1 MPQLQVSKSTLR
13 LKFLI
18 VSTFSSLF
26 QYVAFIY
33 KIVRCVLIMR
43 KDETCALFCFVLG
56 IGTFNSLVEDVAVY
70 LGSRETEETAE
81 VFEMEISDVELEDDV
96 PIMVNNDSIDDCIL
110 ALVAT
115 EITVDDA
122 ILLTSLPTSAS
133 SDEDANITEMS
144 LSSNVFSAPEA
155 SADDT
160 AVAVVS
166 EVVFTYEKADQK
178 EAEMGSS
185 TGYDVEV
192 EGSELIDAVDAE
204 SLPSFGSSATLCDD
218 ALSAMVDLA
227 PGSSIEE
234 GAYAAESQPDGT
246 LQLTETFES
255 TDNLKN
261 SDVEDKDAELV
272 NIDNLLGETSS
283 AVLSDDALSAAGD
296 SSSGSSSEE
305 GTHAANSGLGTS
317 ELMVIL
323 ESTESLKDSSEIG
336 SMESVISDS
345 IDSEV
350 SATSLESS
358 VNEERKVVDLEDAST
373 LPAFPSPENVI
384 VMDSALCDADSSTS
398 TSDTCVDSFSSL
410 ENAAP
415 TLPSEPSATLVPAE
429 MQSTLSSTADEVPE
443 VAKKEVAWVKRPAN
457 RRGGGGPARK
467 RAREQR
473 VAIFKEMPFWDD
485 ADDASPASTPDNV
498 APSSSSASTS
508 DIVASSEPSTSPRIS
523 SAPISDNIAPSEPSM
538 PARVSSASTPDDA
551 SSESSA
557 STAKSSLADAAT
569 GRERRVSDVTDVV
582 ATMFSARAPCGMTVD
597 LLEAEPQ
604 VIVGV
609 MRTATVMTVEAK
621 VLRTTTDAARITTM
635 VNVETTARPA
645 VIAAT
650 MTATSAK
657 ML

>member
-1 MPQLQVSKSTLR
+1 
-13 LKFLI
+13 
-18 VSTFSSLF
+18 
-26 QYVAFIY
+26 
-33 KIVRCVLIMR
+33 
-43 KDETCALFCFVLG
+43 
-56 IGTFNSLVEDVAVY
+56 
-70 LGSRETEETAE
+70 
-81 VFEMEISDVELEDDV
+81 
-96 PIMVNNDSIDDCIL
+96 
-110 ALVAT
+110 
-115 EITVDDA
+115 
-122 ILLTSLPTSAS
+122 
-133 SDEDANITEMS
+133 MS

-178 EAEMGSS
+178 EAERGSS
-185 TGYDVEV
+185 TGYNVEV

-204 SLPSFGSSATLCDD
+204 SLLSFGSSATLCDD

-255 TDNLKN
+255 ADNLKN
-261 SDVEDKDAELV
+261 SDVKDKDAELV

-296 SSSGSSSEE
+296 SSSGSSIEE

-323 ESTESLKDSSEIG
+323 ESTESLKDSSENG

-384 VMDSALCDADSSTS
+384 VMESALCDADSSTS

-429 MQSTLSSTADEVPE
+429 MQSTPSSTADEVPE

-498 APSSSSASTS
+498 APSASSASTS

-557 STAKSSLADAAT
+557 STARSSLADAAT

-604 VIVGV
+604 VIVGM